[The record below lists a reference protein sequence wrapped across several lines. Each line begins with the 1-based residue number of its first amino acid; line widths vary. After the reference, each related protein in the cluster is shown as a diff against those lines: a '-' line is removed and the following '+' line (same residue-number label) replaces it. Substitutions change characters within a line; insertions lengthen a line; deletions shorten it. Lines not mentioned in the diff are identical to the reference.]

1 MAHTQQGCE
10 TMPDKDALRYVTDAQ
25 GQVEYVLV
33 PWDLWRRLEPQA
45 AALSAPQQPA
55 APEQAPGPLADFDE
69 RLRTWDFRYP
79 YDPAVA
85 CPHCGAATE
94 DWRADPAKP
103 FVLTNANIGGL
114 LVFHCRACGT
124 TIRQK
129 HFRDHRAL
137 EHSTPHC

>member
-1 MAHTQQGCE
+1 MSY
-10 TMPDKDALRYVTDAQ
+10 KYALRYVTDAKVN
-25 GQVEYVLV
+25 VEYVLL

-45 AALSAPQQPA
+45 AALHAKPQQPENL
-55 APEQAPGPLADFDE
+55 EQPPGPLADFDAL
-69 RLRTWDFRYP
+69 LRTWDFRYP
-79 YDPAVA
+79 YSPAVS

-94 DWRADPAKP
+94 DWRTDPAQP

-129 HFRDHRAL
+129 HFRDHQAL